1 MLDLSKRL
9 LIVLIMGFCIAC
21 MFLSVKTVKAEGQS
35 PIILAETINWVWPAY
50 GELTDHFGTRGGNH
64 HGIDI
69 AAPTGT
75 ETFSVEDGV
84 VTKSYYSSS
93 YGHVIFIKHPQGFE
107 TVYAHLSKRL
117 VEEGQEIKKGDVIG
131 KVGNTG
137 RSRGA
142 HLHFEVHMGDW
153 NLEKSN
159 SINPLHALDV
169 SVLIDGKVSQV
180 MAEKKQAEK
189 MAVLSNAIQDQSVA
203 QWNISEKDSEQ
214 LLSTSVIVSSKD
226 YNADE
231 IVELEGLNRDAIG
244 LTASKEVDT
253 VVVEVIK
260 GMTLWEL
267 SEEYDVSIDSIKEW
281 NKLSSDTIIIGQELS
296 IIQE

>member
-1 MLDLSKRL
+1 MLDFSRRI

-50 GELTDHFGTRGGNH
+50 GELTDHFGTRDGNH

-75 ETFSVEDGV
+75 ETFSVEEGV
-84 VTKSYYSSS
+84 VTKSYYSST
-93 YGHVIFIKHPQGFE
+93 YGHVIFVKHPTGFE
-107 TVYAHLSKRL
+107 TVYAHLSERL
-117 VEEGQEIKKGDVIG
+117 VEEGQEVKKGDIIG

-153 NLEKSN
+153 NIDKSN
-159 SINPLHALDV
+159 SINPLLALDV
-169 SVLIDGKVSQV
+169 SVLIDGKVSQA
-180 MAEKKQAEK
+180 MAEQKQAEK
-189 MAVLSNAIQDQSVA
+189 LALLETVIQEDQVVEWSA
-203 QWNISEKDSEQ
+203 TEKEAEQ

-231 IVELEGLNRDAIG
+231 LVELEELMK
-244 LTASKEVDT
+244 KEEQKVIETDL
-253 VVVEVIK
+253 VVEVEE

-267 SEEYDVSIDSIKEW
+267 SEEYDIPVSSIKEW
-281 NKLSSDTIIIGQELS
+281 NHLVSDKILIGQELL
-296 IIQE
+296 IIQK

>member
-1 MLDLSKRL
+1 MLDLSRRL

-21 MFLSVKTVKAEGQS
+21 MFLSVKTVKAEEQS
-35 PIILAETINWVWPAY
+35 PIILAETIDWVWPVY
-50 GELTDHFGTRGGNH
+50 GELTDHFGTRGGHH

-75 ETFSVEDGV
+75 DTFSVEDGT

-93 YGHVIFIKHPQGFE
+93 YGHVVFIKHPEGFE
-107 TVYAHLSKRL
+107 TVYAHLSERL

-153 NLEKSN
+153 NVEKTN

-169 SVLIDGKVSQV
+169 SVLIDGKVSQA

-189 MAVLSNAIQDQSVA
+189 MAVLSNALPDQPA
-203 QWNISEKDSEQ
+203 DQWNISEKEAEQ

-226 YNADE
+226 YSEDVLE
-231 IVELEGLNRDAIG
+231 IQGKQPNQEEVK
-244 LTASKEVDT
+244 ASKKMDNI
-253 VVVEVIK
+253 VVEVTK
-260 GMTLWEL
+260 GMTLWGL
-267 SEEYDVSIDSIKEW
+267 SEKYDVSVKSIKEW
-281 NKLSSDTIIIGQELS
+281 NKLSSDTIVIGQELS

>member
-21 MFLSVKTVKAEGQS
+21 MFLSVKTVKAAEQS
-35 PIILAETINWVWPAY
+35 PIILAETIDWVWPVY
-50 GELTDHFGTRGGNH
+50 GELTDHFGTRGGHH

-75 ETFSVEDGV
+75 DTFSVEDGT

-93 YGHVIFIKHPQGFE
+93 YGHVIFIKHPEGFE

-153 NLEKSN
+153 NVEKSN

-169 SVLIDGKVSQV
+169 SVLIDGKVNQA

-189 MAVLSNAIQDQSVA
+189 MAVLSNALPEQPVA
-203 QWNISEKDSEQ
+203 QWNISEKEAEQ

-226 YNADE
+226 YNAD
-231 IVELEGLNRDAIG
+231 VLELEQLNHHDHDD
-244 LTASKEVDT
+244 LKASEEVDNI
-253 VVVEVIK
+253 VVEVTK

-267 SEEYDVSIDSIKEW
+267 SEEYDVSVDSIKEW
-281 NKLSSDTIIIGQELS
+281 NQLASDTIIIGQELS